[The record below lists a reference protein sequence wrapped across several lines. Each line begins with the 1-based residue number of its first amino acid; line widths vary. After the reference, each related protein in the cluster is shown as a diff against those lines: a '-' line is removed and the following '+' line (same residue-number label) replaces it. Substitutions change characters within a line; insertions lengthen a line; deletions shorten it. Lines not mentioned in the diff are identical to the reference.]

1 MRVVK
6 IGGSTLF
13 RLVELWRS
21 DGLSEVLRKAVVVHG
36 GSRHVDALSERLGIR
51 VERLTSPSG
60 VTFRRTTREVLDVY
74 VAAMMSANRELV
86 SFLQGRGFRAIGLS
100 GLDRGL
106 IVGRRKRMIKAVV
119 NGKVVAIRDD
129 YSGTIERVD
138 VEALRE
144 YMRLGL
150 PVIASIAY
158 DPVEN
163 VPLNVDGD
171 KVALHVA
178 LALNAR
184 ELRFV
189 SDSAFIAN
197 GEVVG
202 KLPLEEFDEFLPH
215 AKGGMRK
222 KLLMAKKAVES
233 GIGRV
238 VIQGLNGRTVVS

>member
-13 RLVELWRS
+13 RLEELWRS
-21 DGLSEVLRKAVVVHG
+21 DGLGEALRKAVVVHG
-36 GSRHVDALSERLGIR
+36 GSRHVDELSKRLGIK

-60 VTFRRTTREVLDVY
+60 VSFRRTTREVIDVY

-86 SFLQGRGFRAIGLS
+86 SFLQSRGFRAIGLS
-100 GLDRGL
+100 GLDSEL
-106 IVGRRKRMIKAVV
+106 IVGRRKRLIKALID
-119 NGKVVAIRDD
+119 GKVVAIRDD
-129 YSGTIERVD
+129 YSGTIEGVN
-138 VEALRE
+138 VEALRRF
-144 YMRLGL
+144 MRLGM

-178 LALNAR
+178 LALGAE

-189 SDSAFIAN
+189 SDSAFLAG
-197 GEVVG
+197 GEVVRR
-202 KLPLEEFDEFLPH
+202 LPLNEFDELLPY
-215 AKGGMRK
+215 ASGGMRK
-222 KLLMAKKAVES
+222 KLLMARKAVES
-233 GIGRV
+233 GISRV
-238 VIQGLNGRTVVS
+238 IIQGLNGRTVIS